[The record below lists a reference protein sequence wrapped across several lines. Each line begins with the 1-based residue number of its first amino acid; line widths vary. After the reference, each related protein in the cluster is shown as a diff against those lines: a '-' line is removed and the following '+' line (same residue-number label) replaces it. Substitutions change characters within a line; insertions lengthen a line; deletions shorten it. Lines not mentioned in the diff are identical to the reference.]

1 MKKLILNLTGLV
13 IIKKNP
19 SFEVTSNQKLIL
31 ELYKPI
37 LRYQSTVY
45 NN

>member
-13 IIKKNP
+13 EVKK
-19 SFEVTSNQKLIL
+19 SSIFEVTSNQKLRL

-37 LRYQSTVY
+37 LR
-45 NN
+45 